1 MGFRLRWFYFIAV
14 SHYFPFVMS
23 IVCKPGMN
31 YCEIENWASWE
42 PCNSTCGQGLR
53 KRQKIICCQNDLLTK
68 CLESCG
74 ITRSWWHDNATE
86 FMSCGTCMIQGIF
99 RLSKNNCNCSS
110 DFRDY
115 VISKTSLTPLTTA
128 SRFTKLPN
136 LNSHK
141 CVSRWTPWVNKDKPW
156 INKDNINV
164 DIGESDHEFLTPE
177 ELEIFCPRGNITKV
191 ECMVDSVHP
200 IPYYSTGEIVRCDK
214 HHGLVCNNADNF
226 PVPCHDYK
234 IRYYCICPVE
244 TTKPT
249 FAMKSTSKTT
259 TNIKPKPTQH
269 RKTFLVTIQPIDSTS
284 DKHLVKPTATKSH
297 QASTKQASPIQTW
310 AILLIATACFV
321 SIVICCFL
329 WCCCCNKGGKK
340 KIQPDMDNT

>member
-1 MGFRLRWFYFIAV
+1 MYPICVRFQSTIAHIPETEAITTNTAV
-14 SHYFPFVMS
+14 ISRTSTDQETNTDAGSTSTEIISTSNTPSVTNTSQDELVTYIEFGESRSNDDDANEADIIIYNDTTDGS
-23 IVCKPGMN
+23 IKAATNVTTSGIA
-31 YCEIENWASWE
+31 EI
-42 PCNSTCGQGLR
+42 T
-53 KRQKIICCQNDLLTK
+53 II
-68 CLESCG
+68 
-74 ITRSWWHDNATE
+74 
-86 FMSCGTCMIQGIF
+86 
-99 RLSKNNCNCSS
+99 NN
-110 DFRDY
+110 DY

-156 INKDNINV
+156 VNKDNMNV

-226 PVPCHDYK
+226 PIPCNDYK

-259 TNIKPKPTQH
+259 TNIKPKPTHVQH

-297 QASTKQASPIQTW
+297 QASTKQASP
-310 AILLIATACFV
+310 
-321 SIVICCFL
+321 SKCCI
-329 WCCCCNKGGKK
+329 KK
-340 KIQPDMDNT
+340 FGNDRGRGQHKNNYRKKWHTS